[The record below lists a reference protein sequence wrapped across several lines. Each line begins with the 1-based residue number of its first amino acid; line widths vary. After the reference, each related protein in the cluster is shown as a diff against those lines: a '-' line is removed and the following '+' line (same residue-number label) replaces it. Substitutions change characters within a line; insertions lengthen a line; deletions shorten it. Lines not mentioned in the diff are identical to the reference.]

1 MKDRKRKDRITYLIA
16 DFISAFLAFLL
27 LVYIAGD
34 RIAANHPLQD
44 TGAQIVLSL
53 LVAGIWM
60 LFYYLSE
67 SQRDIYRYSRLQVF
81 AKTIVYSALGT
92 LFILGLFSITQE
104 YKSEFVN
111 LRLWGTY
118 ALLHFSLTAS
128 SRMFFLTLASRR
140 LKSARVTYNTI
151 IIGGSQSARELYEEI
166 VEMPKSLGNNF
177 IGYVDING
185 RSDKALEGK
194 LPNIGNYKQMPEIIA
209 KYGVEEAIIAMEK
222 ADSKK
227 LNTVLN
233 ELFEHQDKIL
243 VKVIPDMYD
252 IVLGKVK
259 MSHVYGAALIEIRR
273 HLMPP
278 WQKHLKRLIDI
289 LVSLICLLMLSP
301 LFLYIFIR
309 VKLSSSGPVFY
320 KQERIGLNGKPFDII
335 KFRSMYVDAEKDG
348 PQLSHERDSRCT
360 PWGGVMRKWRLDEL
374 PQFWNVLKG
383 DMSLVGPR
391 PERAF
396 YIDQIMQRAPHY
408 KHLLKVRPGITS
420 WGQVKYGYAS
430 NVDQMVQRLKF
441 DILYI
446 ENMSLSL
453 DFKILFYTA
462 LVLLQGKGK

>member
-34 RIAANHPLQD
+34 RIAADHPLQD
-44 TGAQIVLSL
+44 TGGQIVLSL

-81 AKTIVYSALGT
+81 AKTIVYSALGS

-118 ALLHFSLTAS
+118 ALLHFSLTAT

>member
-289 LVSLICLLMLSP
+289 LVSLICLLLLSP

-320 KQERIGLNGKPFDII
+320 KQERIGLNGNPFNII

-360 PWGGVMRKWRLDEL
+360 PWGAVMRKWRLDEL

-430 NVDQMVQRLKF
+430 NVDQMVHRLKF